1 MIQLLIFLSNT
12 GATNKQQFCIFFSKD
27 INHRHHHRPNHHH
40 IHLLMSMMFILLML
54 FYNGDNDVCRDSHN
68 MNNNAHAN
76 NYYDN

>member
-12 GATNKQQFCIFFSKD
+12 GATNKQQFCIFSKD

-40 IHLLMSMMFILLML
+40 TIYDVYDVYTSYA